1 MIDKIIILLTFIA
14 TSYAIT
20 LQEVFDNASS
30 YGGYEKHVI
39 LEPNT
44 IYTGGL
50 GIYEGDVYIDCQ
62 GSIVN
67 LEGGNGIWVYGDV
80 AYPSSLHIEYCTI
93 TNGSYYG
100 LSFGGLS
107 TGNVINCNLSNT
119 NFGLKLFD
127 VADVVVTNSIFVDN
141 LTYGIGVYGESPTLE
156 TSYCLLWDNLEADCM
171 ENCPGWGNIWTQ
183 LELDD
188 NAEIIYANPEFQ
200 NEEEWSFTL
209 NESSPCIDSGN
220 PNLPLDN
227 DGTTSDIGSIP
238 YNSQFCSNLGDVNN
252 DNVINVLDVVEMI
265 NCILFSENCT
275 ICFDINEDN
284 EYNILDIL
292 VIINIIINY

>member
-1 MIDKIIILLTFIA
+1 M
-14 TSYAIT
+14 S
-20 LQEVFDNASS
+20 LQEAYENAGPYENFDK
-30 YGGYEKHVI
+30 YLI

-44 IYTGGL
+44 IYTGGV
-50 GIYEGDVYIDCQ
+50 GIYEGSVYINCQ
-62 GSIVN
+62 GSIID
-67 LEGGNGIWVYGDV
+67 LEQGNGVWVYSDED
-80 AYPSSLHIEYCTI
+80 YPSSLDIEYCTI
-93 TNGSYYG
+93 INGLYYG
-100 LSFGGLS
+100 ISYGGDS
-107 TGNVINCNLSNT
+107 EGNIVNCNLINT

-127 VADVVVTNSIFVDN
+127 YSNVNVTNSIFSSN
-141 LTYGIGVYGESPTLE
+141 ETYGIGVYTQNPSIEV
-156 TSYCLLWDNLEADCM
+156 SYCLFWENVESDCM